1 MNIKSCMCHI
11 SGTWELLLCEYWRKG
26 MIIGGKKYGLEK
38 TKTSL
43 FDRNWATSLKPRR
56 RSRPLRLVLYSS
68 CVLFRSFPVLVNS
81 QWFGDSCIHMR
92 LLTTLKSKQNQN
104 KYLYYFLVFLQVEYC
119 IRFWSARSTPKIN
132 LL

>member
-1 MNIKSCMCHI
+1 MLLKQIYCCGTVRLNRRGMPEAIKAAKLKKRGQTITMQ
-11 SGTWELLLCEYWRKG
+11 KG
-26 MIIGGKKYGLEK
+26 NLVATVWKDKKMV
-38 TKTSL
+38 T
-43 FDRNWATSLKPRR
+43 
-56 RSRPLRLVLYSS
+56 YSS
-68 CVLFRSFPVLVNS
+68 TNCDPT
-81 QWFGDSCIHMR
+81 QQMR